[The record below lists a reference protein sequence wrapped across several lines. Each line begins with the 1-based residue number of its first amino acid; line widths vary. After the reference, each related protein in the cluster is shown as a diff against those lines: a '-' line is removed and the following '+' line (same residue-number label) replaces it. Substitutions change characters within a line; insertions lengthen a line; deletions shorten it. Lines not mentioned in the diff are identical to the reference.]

1 MTATKISATP
11 VKKWSRAKIMLGLK
25 KNNDVWIVSEKEK
38 AAKSQ
43 EKRKVWHS
51 RLDVIDN
58 IALLHHVKPA
68 FKNKPNIKGSVF
80 TLEESCNHVSYF
92 SSFEIHHWWFSKPD
106 HCVSRHHRTGRLQN
120 TLSQTWKSHRSWLG
134 NWVKKMKHRWAKR
147 HWFGIL
153 N

>member
-1 MTATKISATP
+1 MITSKDN
-11 VKKWSRAKIMLGLK
+11 VGVE

-68 FKNKPNIKGSVF
+68 FKNKPNIKGHLRWKKAVTMLVTSLPLRF
-80 TLEESCNHVSYF
+80 ITDDS
-92 SSFEIHHWWFSKPD
+92 
-106 HCVSRHHRTGRLQN
+106 Q
-120 TLSQTWKSHRSWLG
+120 SQTTVSLATTGLAASKTP
-134 NWVKKMKHRWAKR
+134 WVKLENPIGA
-147 HWFGIL
+147 G
-153 N
+153 